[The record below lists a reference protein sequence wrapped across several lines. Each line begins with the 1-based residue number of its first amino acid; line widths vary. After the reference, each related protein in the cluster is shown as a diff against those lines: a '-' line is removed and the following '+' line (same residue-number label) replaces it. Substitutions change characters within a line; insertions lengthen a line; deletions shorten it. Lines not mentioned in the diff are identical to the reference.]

1 MVAIDS
7 GVSCFC
13 LGSDLTLELG
23 RSSTTVVAH
32 LLKWTGMPEEV
43 SKVGRLVRPLSCKTK
58 NFLSMRLCC
67 SFFYYDYQSFD
78 LHLVTNVAVET
89 SCSL

>member
-1 MVAIDS
+1 MAAIDS

-43 SKVGRLVRPLSCKTK
+43 LKVGRLVRPLSCKTV
-58 NFLSMRLCC
+58 NFLSMILCC
-67 SFFYYDYQSFD
+67 SFFYCDYQSFD
-78 LHLVTNVAVET
+78 FHLNVAVET